1 MLYTDV
7 TEVWKLDRKRRLVVN
22 FFMGFYFFYVIP
34 NFLYHFALSFPDEV
48 KELILYLSNGL
59 TPPFAL
65 LRNIGMQLMFLAL
78 LGFFFTRLFQSVMH
92 HVRRR

>member
-1 MLYTDV
+1 MD
-7 TEVWKLDRKRRLVVN
+7 
-22 FFMGFYFFYVIP
+22 FYFFYVIP
-34 NFLYHFALSFPDEV
+34 SFLYHFALSFPDEV

-78 LGFFFTRLFQSVMH
+78 LSFFFTRLFQSVMH